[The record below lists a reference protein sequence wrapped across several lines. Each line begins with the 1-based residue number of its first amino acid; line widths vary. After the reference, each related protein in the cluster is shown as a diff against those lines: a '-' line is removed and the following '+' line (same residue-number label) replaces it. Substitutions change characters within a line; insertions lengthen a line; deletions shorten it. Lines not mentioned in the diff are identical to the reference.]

1 MNSAHRTI
9 GSGKQPGNR
18 NGLTD
23 KITHLM
29 ENEIKPHVNFTT
41 PEVTHVTAE
50 SITIT
55 WDYEI
60 AGVPEDSVSFEVFL
74 KGEKADG
81 SPFDRVSAQEK
92 NKCTLTGLKG
102 ETTYSLFVVAVHEG
116 EDIAQFPDD
125 DEGVVVTTPKSAP
138 QTNWKKIALIAGC
151 ALAAIA
157 LAILLIF
164 LLRDTKAPV
173 ISRPEVSSVIKD
185 NEVSLSWN
193 KATDNATAAENML
206 YNAYRT
212 DEAGAWMDPVVIPG
226 DSTYTF
232 SGLKPWTEY
241 KFRIE
246 AMDEKG
252 NKAPYTEVS
261 VKTTDSVAPEVPKK
275 TLMPD
280 VGDDKIIL
288 SWSPAK
294 DNVAGQKDL
303 RYLVARTDESGE
315 WTDAHEVKGDT
326 TYAFVGLKPRVNYSL
341 RVEAVDDAGNRSPYE
356 DLTVATTDSSIP
368 VIGKRELAVQTKDN
382 EITIKWAQA
391 TDNVTEP
398 KNLRYR
404 VSRTNESGAW
414 MSPQEVQG
422 ATSFT
427 FTGLKT
433 KTNYLC
439 RVEVLDEAGNANS
452 YDVLAT
458 ATIDSG
464 APDVNNKTLS
474 TSVKDN
480 EIVLSWNAATDKGTT
495 DPKNIR
501 YKVYRTND
509 AGSWLS
515 PQELRGQT
523 STTFKG
529 LKSKT
534 TYAFRVEAYDESNNM
549 SRYNDKTVTTTDT
562 KAPTVS
568 NKTVTAKDI
577 KEKSFTLTWSPATD
591 VDQVTPGSKIRYKVY
606 LRPSTASS
614 WTSKEVIGTTSY
626 AATNLSAKTTY
637 LFFVTAFDESNNSV
651 TYVGNNGTVF
661 SATTLDTTAPT
672 SSNTS
677 VNLTKRAQNELTF
690 QWAAARDNVTPANKI
705 RYRIYWKELES
716 QNWRS
721 HDVVGQTSYTIPNLK
736 AKTLYNYYVEAFD
749 ESGNRLMYGNMV
761 NATSTSDTTA
771 PTLSDRAI
779 SVTYASSSE
788 LRLKWTAAK
797 DNTTPADKITYT
809 IFWKING
816 SNGSYAKA
824 TVTGV
829 TQYQLK
835 SLKPLTW
842 YTFYVQAKD
851 ASGNAVNYTERKF
864 QTLASGL
871 SASYSH

>member
-1 MNSAHRTI
+1 
-9 GSGKQPGNR
+9 
-18 NGLTD
+18 
-23 KITHLM
+23 M
-29 ENEIKPHVNFTT
+29 EKETNPQFNFTT
-41 PEVTHVTAE
+41 PKVTHVTADSFTVAWNCAIE
-50 SITIT
+50 GI
-55 WDYEI
+55 
-60 AGVPEDSVSFEVFL
+60 PEDSVSFEVFV
-74 KGEKADG
+74 KGEMADG
-81 SPFDRVSAQEK
+81 SPFDRVQAPER
-92 NKCTLTGLKG
+92 NTCTITGLK
-102 ETTYSLFVVAVHEG
+102 EDTTYSVYVVAVHEG
-116 EDIAQFPDD
+116 EDVAQVPDTD
-125 DEGVVVTTPKSAP
+125 DGVVVTTLKSAP

-501 YKVYRTND
+501 YKVYRTNE
-509 AGSWLS
+509 AGSWQS

-529 LKSKT
+529 LKSKAAYT
-534 TYAFRVEAYDESNNM
+534 FRVEAYDESNNM

-591 VDQVTPGSKIRYKVY
+591 VDQVTPGNKIRYRVL
-606 LRPSTASS
+606 LRPSTTST
-614 WTSKEVIGTTSY
+614 WTLNKEVIGTPSY
-626 AATNLSAKTTY
+626 TATNLSAKTTY

-651 TYVGNNGTVF
+651 DYVGNNGTVF
-661 SATTLDTTAPT
+661 NATTLDTTAPT
-672 SSNTS
+672 VSDKTVKASNIKENEFTLHWNGAKDNVTPSNKIRYKVFLKESGVGSWTSREVIGNIYWTATGLKPKTRYSFYVEAYDESGNFVSYVAPQTNGTFNDWTTDTTAPVVRDKAVSVTYASSNEL
-677 VNLTKRAQNELTF
+677 NLK
-690 QWAAARDNVTPANKI
+690 WAAASDNVTPANKI
-705 RYRIYWKELES
+705 RYRIYWKPANS
-716 QNWRS
+716 GARYDYK
-721 HDVVGQTSYTIPNLK
+721 DVVGTTQYRITGLK
-736 AKTLYNYYVEAFD
+736 AATAYVYYVTAND
-749 ESGNRLMYGNMV
+749 ETGNYTQYVQSGNG
-761 NATSTSDTTA
+761 ATF
-771 PTLSDRAI
+771 RA
-779 SVTYASSSE
+779 T
-788 LRLKWTAAK
+788 
-797 DNTTPADKITYT
+797 
-809 IFWKING
+809 
-816 SNGSYAKA
+816 
-824 TVTGV
+824 
-829 TQYQLK
+829 
-835 SLKPLTW
+835 
-842 YTFYVQAKD
+842 
-851 ASGNAVNYTERKF
+851 
-864 QTLASGL
+864 TLAPGL